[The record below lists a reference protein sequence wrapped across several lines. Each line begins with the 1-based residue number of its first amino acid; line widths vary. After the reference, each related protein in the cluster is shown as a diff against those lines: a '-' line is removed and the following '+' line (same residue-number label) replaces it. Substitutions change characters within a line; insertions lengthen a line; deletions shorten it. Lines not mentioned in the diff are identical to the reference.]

1 MKLNNFFNKEA
12 VIPRS
17 KGQEIIN
24 INNEY
29 REAKLQTSIDEL
41 NHQ

>member
-1 MKLNNFFNKEA
+1 MKLNNFFNKET
-12 VIPRS
+12 VSFRS

-29 REAKLQTSIDEL
+29 REAKLQDSIDDL
-41 NHQ
+41 THQ